1 MGLLKA
7 AQGTLVLMWF
17 ELTLV
22 LGSMAAGVVLFPL
35 LLTSPRRFR
44 VVFDRCVLGTWIK
57 SIAVSVI
64 VIVWHC
70 VHVHTQ
76 SISRKIFQ
84 FGAERRAVQSCTCT
98 TRALQVMAT

>member
-7 AQGTLVLMWF
+7 VQGTLVLMWF

-44 VVFDRCVLGTWIK
+44 FVFDRCVLGTWIK
-57 SIAVSVI
+57 SIAVSALI
-64 VIVWHC
+64 VLWH
-70 VHVHTQ
+70 H
-76 SISRKIFQ
+76 
-84 FGAERRAVQSCTCT
+84 
-98 TRALQVMAT
+98 M